1 MEITIPLETVVVVC
15 GGIGLVSYLIRRAII
30 QVDDLNDEDYVN
42 NHCEKLYD
50 NLYGTDDE
58 INRRIDEEIH
68 SLRIQIA
75 KEENSKVSQ
84 LNG

>member
-15 GGIGLVSYLIRRAII
+15 GSIGLVSYLIRRCERRIKSY
-30 QVDDLNDEDYVN
+30 VDDQVTTA
-42 NHCEKLYD
+42 YD

-75 KEENSKVSQ
+75 DEENSKVSQ